1 MRLDGPHRH
10 DFPEGD
16 AEAALLAAVLG
27 ALRGSGYRPLSYLH
41 CEVVDSIVAVS
52 GVVPSYHLKQV
63 TQTTI
68 LRLPQVREV
77 RNLVEVRR
85 HPGDNGG

>member
-1 MRLDGPHRH
+1 MRLDAPHRH
-10 DFPEGD
+10 DCPEGD
-16 AEAALLAAVLG
+16 AEAALLAAVLA
-27 ALRGSGYRPLSYLH
+27 ALRGSGYRPLWQLH
-41 CEVVDSIVAVS
+41 CEVIGSVVAVS

-63 TQTTI
+63 TQTAI

-85 HPGDNGG
+85 HLGDNGR